1 MADLEKA
8 IAYVQHHGTLVEQ
21 AQLRYVLTG
30 STVSPEICAAFLKDQ
45 RPDGSWSA
53 FWAPHAA
60 SIDATCYH
68 LIQAEYMG
76 LLAPMHPALARA
88 IMFLQQRQSVE
99 GYWEEDVQLRDVA
112 PPWAMPGDLAAILY
126 LTANCGFCLARL
138 AGTKESGLAA
148 SAYLSRYLKDDGT
161 LPSFVHTQW
170 LAASLWY
177 YLDQYEPAYRVFSS
191 LQKRLEGDVS
201 AGNLVWLIASLHDAR
216 IPMKHPLLENAT
228 HLLEQKQKED
238 GRWESDDGPPF
249 DVRTTLEVIRVMLLG
264 K

>member
-8 IAYVQHHGTLVEQ
+8 IAYIQHHGTLVEQ

-30 STVSPEICAAFLKDQ
+30 SPVSPEICAAFLEDQ
-45 RPDGSWSA
+45 HPDGSWSA

-112 PPWAMPGDLAAILY
+112 PPWAMPGELAATLY

-191 LQKRLEGDVS
+191 LQKRLAGDVS

-216 IPMKHPLLENAT
+216 VLMTHPLPVNALQ
-228 HLLEQKQKED
+228 LLEQKQKED

-249 DVRTTLEVIRVMLLG
+249 DVRTTLEAIRVLWFG

>member
-76 LLAPMHPALARA
+76 LLAPMHPALARG
-88 IMFLQQRQSVE
+88 IMFLQQRQSAE

>member
-1 MADLEKA
+1 MADLESA
-8 IAYVQHHGTLVEQ
+8 IAYVQYYGSPIEQ

-30 STVSPEICAAFLKDQ
+30 SPVSPEICAAFLEDQ
-45 RPDGSWSA
+45 YPEGSRSP
-53 FWAPHAA
+53 FWPPHAA

-76 LLAPMHPALARA
+76 LLA
-88 IMFLQQRQSVE
+88 
-99 GYWEEDVQLRDVA
+99 
-112 PPWAMPGDLAAILY
+112 
-126 LTANCGFCLARL
+126 
-138 AGTKESGLAA
+138 
-148 SAYLSRYLKDDGT
+148 SAYLLRYLKDDGT
-161 LPSFVHTQW
+161 LPSFVYTQW

-177 YLDQYEPAYRVFSS
+177 YLDQHEPAYRVFSS

-201 AGNLVWLIASLHDAR
+201 AGNLVWLIASLYDAR
-216 IPMKHPLLENAT
+216 VPMTHPLLENVT